1 MTDLYIVDNALAGT
15 EYRARCDNC
24 SAVHSSRALAKIAD
38 AEQRLTP
45 GGEVP
50 AGECPDCGC
59 LAYLVKETGSES

>member
-1 MTDLYIVDNALAGT
+1 MTNLFIADNSLAGT

-24 SAVHSSRALAKIAD
+24 SVVHSSRELGEIKD

-59 LAYLVKETGSES
+59 LAYVVPNDRSAG